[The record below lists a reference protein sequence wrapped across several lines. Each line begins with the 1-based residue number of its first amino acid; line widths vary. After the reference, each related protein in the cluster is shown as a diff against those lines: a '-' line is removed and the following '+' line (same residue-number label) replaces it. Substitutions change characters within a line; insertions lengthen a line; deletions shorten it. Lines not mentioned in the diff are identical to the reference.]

1 MLTLING
8 DLFASLADALIN
20 PINTHGVMG
29 KGLALEFK
37 RRYPR
42 NFAAYKAAFER
53 GELEVG
59 RMFSVPTGVLAPRY
73 IVNFPTKQHWRNPSK
88 LEYVEQG
95 LVALVQEISRLELE
109 SIAVPALGCG
119 LGGLEW
125 EDVLPIIKKT
135 LEPLESV
142 QVWVYPPQ

>member
-73 IVNFPTKQHWRNPSK
+73 IVNFSTKQHWRNPSK

-125 EDVLPIIKKT
+125 EDVLPIIKRT

>member
-1 MLTLING
+1 MMKG
-8 DLFASLADALIN
+8 DLFTARADALVN
-20 PINTHGVMG
+20 PVNTHGVMG

-42 NFAAYKAAFER
+42 NFVAYKAAFER

-59 RMFSVPTGVLAPRY
+59 RMLSVSTGTLEPRY

-95 LVALVQEISRLELE
+95 LVALVQEIQRLELK
-109 SIAVPALGCG
+109 SVALPALGCG

-125 EDVLPIIKKT
+125 DAVLALIQRN
-135 LEPLESV
+135 LELLEGV
-142 QVWVYPPQ
+142 TIEVYPPQ

>member
-88 LEYVEQG
+88 LEYVKQG

-125 EDVLPIIKKT
+125 EDVLPIIKRT